1 MRMCIHQVVIKPS
14 GEAPLICLRLAQIQ
28 PSAGLPAGVLG
39 TVTGRSVERLDAGQV
54 AVNLPTG
61 WDVHHPFGGFR
72 DSGSP
77 FKEQRTSGLR
87 LCARIKT
94 AAVRHRW

>member
-1 MRMCIHQVVIKPS
+1 MRMCIHQVVIMPS
-14 GEAPLICLRLAQIQ
+14 GEAPLICLRLVQIL
-28 PSAGLPAGVLG
+28 PSAGLPAGVLS

-54 AVNLPTG
+54 EVNLPTG

-77 FKEQRTSGLR
+77 FKVQRGSGLR

-94 AAVRHRW
+94 AAVRHGW

>member
-14 GEAPLICLRLAQIQ
+14 GEAPLVCLRLAQIL
-28 PSAGLPAGVLG
+28 PSAGLPTGVLG

-54 AVNLPTG
+54 EVNRPTG
-61 WDVHHPFGGFR
+61 WDVHHPFGSFR
-72 DSGSP
+72 ESGSP

-94 AAVRHRW
+94 AAVRHGW